1 MMNVRSLHRLKGEGL
16 ERLVIDDLELS
27 AKLVVHQ
34 RADIFESFPAP
45 GTGALA
51 VQDAAAIK
59 DPEAFAT
66 EVRKRGYA
74 YLLVNG
80 DPEGVVGAFR
90 SLPSNLSVD
99 GVIIEGATLLFRV
112 VVSHSFD
119 QSAQLFADFASL
131 FVDREQ
137 VISEI
142 VYHAEPRIGGLRQRL
157 FDIGVRI
164 VKPLKDY
171 LPTPVIV
178 ALYRF
183 AHYLRG
189 K

>member
-1 MMNVRSLHRLKGEGL
+1 MMNVRSLHQLTEEGL
-16 ERLVIDDLELS
+16 ERFVIDDLELS

-34 RADIFESFPAP
+34 RAEIFESFPAP
-45 GTGALA
+45 GTGVLA

-59 DPEAFAT
+59 DPEAFAA
-66 EVRKRGYA
+66 EVRKKGYA
-74 YLLVNG
+74 YLLLKS
-80 DPEGVVGAFR
+80 DLEGVVGAFR

-99 GVIIEGATLLFRV
+99 GVIIKGETLLFRV
-112 VVSHSFD
+112 VVSHSLD
-119 QSAQLFADFASL
+119 QSAQLFADFANL

-137 VISEI
+137 VIPEN
-142 VYHAEPRIGGLRQRL
+142 VYQAEPRIGGLRQKL
-157 FDIGVRI
+157 FDTGVRI